1 MFYLS
6 NDGDI
11 GYGECIGAGD
21 TFDSQAG
28 LLALFEARKMSKET
42 VTELYNSFAG
52 VAGPFADLR
61 PWGGCVKN
69 HKYGAERIW
78 KVLQLLTPGYG
89 EPPTGF
95 GQDDV
100 GVETRKPGDK
110 SALETSA
117 AAELELAT
125 EEDIQKVMNG
135 ETMKKSTKRKGLAA
149 KVQDE
154 LAKPATKGAKGAKSP
169 RSAPKEPKAG
179 KTTRK
184 AAGASTGERKP
195 RVKGE
200 GKKDQAARLMLRK
213 SGATLED
220 FKELGWNE
228 GSVTMFSQW
237 VALVVRNGIK
247 SFAIEKNKDGE
258 KVYKAAA

>member
-117 AAELELAT
+117 AAEPELAT

-179 KTTRK
+179 KTPT
-184 AAGASTGERKP
+184 ERKP
-195 RVKGE
+195 RVKGA
-200 GKKDQAARLMLRK
+200 GKKDQAIALMLRK
-213 SGATLED
+213 SGATIAD
-220 FKELGWNE
+220 FNEKFGWNE
-228 GSVTMFSQW
+228 GSVTMLYQW
-237 VALVVRNGIK
+237 LTLFCRSGVK
-247 SFAIEKNKDGE
+247 SVTVEKNGSGE